1 MSPPLPSSLFALTDL
16 ARVLPLSGILTAAA
30 YTDLRSHR
38 IPNKLIGLG
47 LILAIIF
54 QLMANGA
61 HGLLFGFLAALIGLG
76 CFMPFYALRAMGAG
90 DVKLMA
96 VVGLFTTPRGV
107 LYAVVLSLL
116 AGGLCALGYLIWR
129 ATRAYVGSVVQEGI
143 SAGTSTGTA
152 AAFVAARLARRD
164 RLPFALPIAVGS
176 VTACLIQGLSV
187 EELAAWL

>member
-1 MSPPLPSSLFALTDL
+1 VISISNSANLLMI
-16 ARVLPLSGILTAAA
+16 SGILAAA
-30 YTDLRSHR
+30 VYTDLRSHR
-38 IPNKLIGLG
+38 IPNKLIVLG
-47 LILAIIF
+47 LILAVIF
-54 QLMANGA
+54 QLVANGA
-61 HGLLFGFLAALIGLG
+61 YGLLFGFLAALLGLG

-96 VVGLFTTPRGV
+96 VVGLFTSPRGV
-107 LYAVVLSLL
+107 LFAIVLSLL

-129 ATRAYVGSVVQEGI
+129 ATCAYVGSVVQEGI
-143 SAGTSTGTA
+143 SAGTSAGVV
-152 AAFVAARLARRD
+152 AAFVAARVARRD

>member
-1 MSPPLPSSLFALTDL
+1 MISMSNTANLLMI
-16 ARVLPLSGILTAAA
+16 SGIMTAAV

-38 IPNKLIGLG
+38 IPNNLIVLG

-54 QLMANGA
+54 QLVANGA
-61 HGLLFGFLAALIGLG
+61 YGLLFGFLAALVGLG

-96 VVGLFTTPRGV
+96 VVGLFTSPRGV

-116 AGGLCALGYLIWR
+116 AGGACALGYLIWR

-143 SAGTSTGTA
+143 SAGTSTGTV
-152 AAFVAARLARRD
+152 AAFAAVRLARRD

-176 VTACLIQGLSV
+176 VTACLIQVLSV
-187 EELAAWL
+187 GELTAWL

>member
-1 MSPPLPSSLFALTDL
+1 MISMSNSADL
-16 ARVLPLSGILTAAA
+16 LMISGILAAA
-30 YTDLRSHR
+30 VYTDLRSHR
-38 IPNKLIGLG
+38 IPNNLIVLG

-54 QLMANGA
+54 QLIANGVD
-61 HGLLFGFLAALIGLG
+61 GLLFGFLAALLGLG

-96 VVGLFTTPRGV
+96 VVGFLTSPRGV

-143 SAGTSTGTA
+143 SAGTSAGTA
-152 AAFVAARLARRD
+152 AAFVAVRLARRD

-176 VTACLIQGLSV
+176 VTACLIQGFRV
-187 EELAAWL
+187 QELAAWL

>member
-1 MSPPLPSSLFALTDL
+1 VISLSNWANLL
-16 ARVLPLSGILTAAA
+16 MISGILGAAV
-30 YTDLRSHR
+30 YSDLRSHR
-38 IPNKLIGLG
+38 IPNNLIVLG

-54 QLMANGA
+54 QLVANGA

-96 VVGLFTTPRGV
+96 VVGLFTSPRGV
-107 LYAVVLSLL
+107 LYAIVLSLV
-116 AGGLCALGYLIWR
+116 AGGVCALGYLIWR

-143 SAGTSTGTA
+143 SAGTV

-176 VTACLIQGLSV
+176 ATACLIQGLSLG
-187 EELAAWL
+187 ELAAWL

>member
-1 MSPPLPSSLFALTDL
+1 VISMSNSANLLMI
-16 ARVLPLSGILTAAA
+16 SGILGTAV

-38 IPNKLIGLG
+38 IPNNLIVLG

-54 QLMANGA
+54 QLVANGA
-61 HGLLFGFLAALIGLG
+61 HGLLFGSLAALLGLG

-96 VVGLFTTPRGV
+96 VAGLFTSPRGV

-116 AGGLCALGYLIWR
+116 AGGVCALGYLIWR

-143 SAGTSTGTA
+143 SAGTSAGTV

-187 EELAAWL
+187 EELVSWL

>member
-1 MSPPLPSSLFALTDL
+1 VSLPLQSSLFALSDSVK
-16 ARVLPLSGILTAAA
+16 VLPLSGILTAAA
-30 YTDLRSHR
+30 YADLRSHR
-38 IPNKLIGLG
+38 IPNRLIVLG
-47 LILAIIF
+47 LIMAAIF

-61 HGLLFGFLAALIGLG
+61 HGLLSGFLAAVLGLG

-96 VVGLFTTPRGV
+96 VVGFFTSPRGV

-116 AGGLCALGYLIWR
+116 AGGLFALGYLIWC
-129 ATRAYVGSVVQEGI
+129 AMRAYAVAVVQEGI
-143 SAGTSTGTA
+143 AAGTIS
-152 AAFVAARLARRD
+152 AFVAARLARRD

-176 VTACLIQGLSV
+176 LTACLLQGMSV